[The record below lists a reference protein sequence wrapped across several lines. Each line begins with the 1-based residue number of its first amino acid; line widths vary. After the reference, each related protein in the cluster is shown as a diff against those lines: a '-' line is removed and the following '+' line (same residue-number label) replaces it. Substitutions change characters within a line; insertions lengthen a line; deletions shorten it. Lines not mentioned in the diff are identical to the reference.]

1 MRLQGVKILPERPGG
16 CIVKISSPTR
26 SDNIFGFFG
35 VSTYAY
41 GIQQQNRSQP
51 LSLFNELKRRN
62 VFKVAIAYVVVAW
75 LVTQVLQLV
84 FESFGTPDWV
94 MKTVLVL
101 MAMGLVFALFFAWA
115 FELTPEGI
123 KREREVDR
131 SQSITGETG
140 KRLNHTILVVMALAL
155 AYFAYDKFVLSGE
168 REAALVEAATQ
179 TATPQTVVESPSE
192 PGRSVAVL
200 PFVDMSPDQDQ
211 AYFTDGLTENLLN
224 ALAQLRELKVAGRT
238 SSFAFKGRNEDLRS
252 IGEQLG
258 VAHLLE
264 GSVQKS
270 GERVRITAQLVS
282 AADGYHLWSRT
293 YDRTLEDIFAVQD
306 EIAGEVAKAMKVA
319 LLGENGNAITV
330 AVSKNA
336 SAAYNDYLKGLYESH
351 RGNIESN
358 ERAISYYRRA
368 LDEDPNLALAWA
380 GLASSLDYVT
390 GFGDGDFTAGFEE
403 ARASA
408 LRALEIDP
416 DLPEGHLA
424 LAGIQQSYDWDWQ
437 AAEASLNRALALRP
451 GDTKIRRQLARLK
464 AMLGKPD
471 EAFAEYQLVAEQDP
485 LDLGAQMSLANALRA
500 RGRYEE
506 ALSILNRVQDA
517 DPTRP
522 VLHWQKGNVYFN
534 QGDYQRALDEY
545 TLESFEF
552 LRLTG
557 QAVCFHHLGQQDS
570 AVKALQSLISSQG
583 ESSSY
588 QIAAIYSQW
597 GDADNAMIWLERGYK
612 IRDPGLQ
619 FLSLDEMFEP
629 MREDSRF
636 QAFMEK
642 MNLGGQP
649 L

>member
-1 MRLQGVKILPERPGG
+1 M
-16 CIVKISSPTR
+16 CIVNLASGTR
-26 SDNIFGFFG
+26 INNIFGFLP

-41 GIQQQNRSQP
+41 GIINSIRRVP
-51 LSLFNELKRRN
+51 LSLFDELKRRN

-115 FELTPEGI
+115 FELTPEGL

-131 SQSITGETG
+131 SRSITKHTG
-140 KRLNHTILVVMALAL
+140 KKLNNTIILVMAMAI
-155 AYFAYDKFVLSGE
+155 AYFAYDKFVLSGK
-168 REAALVEAATQ
+168 REAELAQAATQ
-179 TATPQTVVESPSE
+179 TVIAPATMETPSE
-192 PGRSVAVL
+192 PDKSVAVL
-200 PFVDMSPDQDQ
+200 PFVDMSPGQDQ

-224 ALAQLRELKVAGRT
+224 ALAQLSDLKVAGRT

-258 VAHLLE
+258 VANLLE

-282 AADGYHLWSRT
+282 AADGYHLWSQT

-306 EIAGEVAKAMKVA
+306 EIAGEVAGAMQVA
-319 LLGENGNAITV
+319 LLGHEGMPAQTP
-330 AVSKNA
+330 ASKNTG
-336 SAAYNDYLKGLYESH
+336 AAYNDYLKGLYEQN
-351 RGNIESN
+351 RGNMESN
-358 ERAISYYRRA
+358 ERAVAYFRRA
-368 LDEDPNLALAWA
+368 LEEDPNLALAWA
-380 GLASSLDYVT
+380 GLAISQDYVT
-390 GFGDGDFTAGFEE
+390 GFGDGDFNAGFEE
-403 ARASA
+403 ARGSA

-451 GDTKIRRQLARLK
+451 GDTRIRKDLALLK
-464 AMLGKPD
+464 AMLGKSD

-485 LDLGAQMSLANALRA
+485 LDLGAQLSLANALRK
-500 RGRYEE
+500 RERFEE
-506 ALSILNRVQDA
+506 AQEILDHVQEI

-522 VLHWQKGNVYFN
+522 VLHWHRGNLYFR
-534 QGDYQRALDEY
+534 QGDYQNALDEF
-545 TLESFEF
+545 TLEAFTF
-552 LRLTG
+552 LRFTG
-557 QAVCFHHLGQQDS
+557 QAISFHHLGQKDQ
-570 AVKALQSLISSQG
+570 AVKALQSLISTQG
-583 ESSSY
+583 ESASY
-588 QIAAIYSQW
+588 QIAVVYSQW

-619 FLSLDEMFEP
+619 FLSLDDLFEP
-629 MREDSRF
+629 MKEDARF
-636 QAFMEK
+636 QAFLYK
-642 MNLGGQP
+642 MNLGGQA